1 MAAEAQKAA
10 KTEKSSA
17 AKWIHMIVMFVLLSS
32 GWALPTVGGITPF
45 GMKVLGIFV
54 GLIYGWMFVGLI
66 WPSLTGMMFLSF
78 AGLGTAKAV
87 FGQGYG
93 SEIVLLI
100 IFFGVFTKWLED
112 IGLTN
117 TFAQFLLTRKF
128 LAGRPYLFIFMI
140 FFVTFMCGFFVGIYA
155 TIFLMWGI
163 CYRMLL
169 NWGYEKRDKT
179 SAYILIGVAYV
190 SIMGMTIKPW
200 SPWSLLGTS
209 AMTNATGLAYD
220 FLPYSTFMTAVSLVS
235 ILLYMLAGKF
245 IIGID
250 TNKMKN
256 ADYAKLGTK
265 IDYTVEQKIGSFL
278 LVFILVA
285 LYLPSTL
292 DKESAL
298 YAFLNN
304 LGPVGVVAI
313 VTIFLCIMTIGQ
325 KPLLDFAATAA
336 QGVPWNMICLLAA
349 VGPLGSALMSENA
362 QITPAILGLLK
373 PILAGQSPFVMY
385 ALIVIISL
393 VLTQFMN
400 NTVLL
405 VALTPILCKIAGL
418 VGANPMIITAL
429 LVFGLS
435 AALAT
440 PGASSRAGLV
450 FGNVEWIT
458 NKDAYFQS
466 IISVACV
473 MIALL
478 VIGLPLGMLLF

>member
-1 MAAEAQKAA
+1 MAVQTQQA
-10 KTEKSSA
+10 KSSFVP
-17 AKWIHMIVMFVLLSS
+17 WIHTIVMFVLLAS
-32 GWALPTVGGITPF
+32 GWFLPTISTITPF
-45 GMKVLGIFV
+45 GMKIVGIFI

-66 WPSLTGMMFLSF
+66 WPSLTGMLFLSF

-87 FGQGYG
+87 FGQGFG

-112 IGLTN
+112 IGLTK
-117 TFAQFLLTRKF
+117 TFAQWLLTRKF
-128 LAGRPYLFIFMI
+128 LSGHPYLFIFMI

-163 CYRMLL
+163 CYQMLASL
-169 NWGYEKRDKT
+169 GYGKREKT
-179 SAYILIGVAYV
+179 SAFLLIGVAYV

-209 AMTNATGLAYD
+209 AMTNATGLVYD
-220 FLPYSTFMTAVSLVS
+220 FLPYSTFMCAISLAS
-235 ILLYMLAGKF
+235 ILLFILAGKF
-245 IIGID
+245 IIRID
-250 TNKMKN
+250 VTKLKN
-256 ADYAKLGTK
+256 V
-265 IDYTVEQKIGSFL
+265 DYTQLAGRLEYTFEQKIGTLL

-298 YAFLNN
+298 YLFLNN
-304 LGPVGVVAI
+304 LGPVGVIGI
-313 VTIFLCIMTIGQ
+313 VTVFLCLVNFKQ
-325 KPLLDFAATAA
+325 KPLLDFAKTAA
-336 QGVPWNMICLLAA
+336 QGVPWNMICLLAC
-349 VGPLGSALMSENA
+349 VGPLGAALMHENA
-362 QITPAILGLLK
+362 QITPAILSLLK
-373 PILAGQSPFVMY
+373 PLLAGQSPLVMY
-385 ALIVIISL
+385 ALITIIGL

-405 VALTPILCKIAGL
+405 VAMTPILCKIAGL
-418 VGANPMIITAL
+418 MGANPMIITAL

-450 FGNVEWIT
+450 FGNVDWISV
-458 NKDAYFQS
+458 KDAYFQS
-466 IISVACV
+466 IISVVCV
-473 MIALL
+473 LIALL
-478 VIGLPLGMLLF
+478 VIGLPLGMLLFS